1 MGDECE
7 RFVGPGGDVVDVDA
21 DMDDEYEHYID
32 SGGDID
38 DADLWDLVDELG
50 EGGADQGVGSGSVD
64 GAAEDAAE
72 DAGDANAIKAAQKT
86 CRTEAADAFKK
97 TTGKTMT
104 ANEASAKLDRE
115 AAKGATEDA
124 TEDAPAAD
132 GQELQQQ
139 SDGRLRAYVDKNGTT
154 VAALRKMKRA
164 DLVGMCQ
171 SVGMPAEGTVTV
183 IKAAI
188 VSAMTALKSPAADK
202 LVDDVSAL
210 LANRIKTK
218 AEVDR
223 MDDQATRR
231 LCMELGVS
239 TENRTIPA
247 LKKRIKELMGSRQT
261 RKVLP
266 KNTLRSLA
274 TSVSEGDAV
283 YPAPDADD
291 PWVGSCLRI
300 IVEDVAPGGVH
311 HESWLRIVSD
321 VRKHAG
327 DLLDQGRATFISNA
341 QALSVASK
349 TPFGSGSDSLDR
361 LLRTYNRTVS

>member
-64 GAAEDAAE
+64 GAAE
-72 DAGDANAIKAAQKT
+72 
-86 CRTEAADAFKK
+86 
-97 TTGKTMT
+97 
-104 ANEASAKLDRE
+104 
-115 AAKGATEDA
+115 GATEDA